1 MTHRIGTVQPQSPAV
16 VVGPGRGSQV
26 APGHWQVTFA
36 PPAAASGTKF
46 LMLHFTAAALGAG
59 DRIEIS
65 LGYDT
70 DTFTAADG
78 PSFWSRPV
86 PGNNATIVFV
96 DGGGGAGQAS
106 LSEFGR
112 GEGLVNGG
120 TDAAVGGNANGDV
133 FMTDGGWTDPT
144 FFNPAGIC
152 PATTSPSWE
161 NVETLLPGLM
171 RNTARSV
178 GMFVE
183 ATGGNVSTCSAALIG
198 PDLILTAGH
207 CVGGNNEAVVTGSFT
222 LDFQTDAA
230 GGKPAGYNP
239 RFHKLK
245 RLVKSGFTVAGVG
258 AGVSTGTGLDYAVIQ
273 IETPPGGLGVPP
285 LSIRATTV
293 VGDEALFVIHHPRGT
308 AKKISRQ
315 PVDAKCKVIS
325 ISTDGTVITY
335 GCDSDNGSS
344 GSPVFDALGRIV
356 AVNDWAPGS
365 CSNQGQ
371 SAAEILLDL
380 AKPVPA
386 PVDVNA
392 VLVLDRSGSMSELGF
407 TGAKTKIAEAR
418 EAAALFVDLLRTDQT
433 HRVGLATF
441 SSGSSLDFGV
451 APVSPANKNT
461 LIGPPSNRNAG
472 LIAAVTPGG
481 STTIGGGLDRGRNA
495 LAAVGPSPNMP
506 AILLLTDGLEN
517 TPPTI
522 ADVEPTLGNTRLCII
537 GFGSEGS
544 VDGPRLTGLARD
556 HGGIYTRAGEGLQL
570 KKFFVLAFG
579 NIFQT
584 AVSMDPLMV
593 MPAGVAKVPALPL
606 QVCGEEVITVV
617 LSWEH
622 ASELLLL
629 SLETPGGSTVTPTTP
644 GVTASSGDTWVY
656 IRIAL
661 PFAGERDGTWL
672 VNVGRS
678 AGGGEFPAPLPQERF
693 FVTVNVEGGPIF
705 RPAGPRRYYTG
716 DTINPQVVLR
726 YPEGGDVGAKVTVD
740 IDLPQEG
747 TGNILTQTGLRPAV
761 EIDGDQL
768 DARASTLIAL
778 EKERG
783 PLVPVTTTVF
793 ELVDEG
799 DEDGDWALEP
809 NGVYGKPLKDLSR
822 YEGSYTFH
830 AKAAYGDGCG
840 GTRETTWTLY
850 VAVGVD
856 PGKTEVTST
865 SLGTGPDG
873 REQVVL
879 TFTPRDRYG
888 SYVGPGRAGDLEVVP
903 LPGTRPQGPVR
914 DLGNGSYQVDVTW
927 DPESADPPRVG
938 IGQPERPPVVIG
950 PSEGRRW
957 VYGVKFLCGEQ
968 REDCGT
974 CAPVRPGQ
982 YATEINIHNFHDRE
996 VPVAKRV
1003 LPLVLAGAV
1012 RAREPRV
1019 TGPAAKDKIVLPPH
1033 GATMDD
1039 CCRLLE
1045 LLLGARPAGP
1055 TPLTI
1060 GILEITSPVELNV
1073 TAVYTVTDLGGH
1085 GSSMDVRVIPAH
1097 RTG

>member
-1 MTHRIGTVQPQSPAV
+1 MTHRIGTVQPQTPAL
-16 VVGPGRGSQV
+16 VVGPGRGTQV
-26 APGHWQVTFA
+26 APGRWQVTFA
-36 PPAAASGTKF
+36 PPAAASGTK
-46 LMLHFTAAALGAG
+46 LLLLHFTAAALGGG
-59 DRIEIS
+59 DRIEIG

-70 DTFTAADG
+70 DSFTVADG
-78 PSFWSRPV
+78 PNFWSRPV
-86 PGNNATIVFV
+86 PGNSATIVFV

-120 TDAAVGGNANGDV
+120 ADFAAGGTANGDV
-133 FMTDGGWTDPT
+133 FMLDGGWTEPT
-144 FFNPAGIC
+144 FFNSAGVC
-152 PATTSPSWE
+152 PSGASPSWE
-161 NVETLLPGLM
+161 NVETLPGGLM

-178 GMFVE
+178 GMLVE
-183 ATGGNVSTCSAALIG
+183 ASGGNVSTCSAALIG

-230 GGKPAGYNP
+230 GGKPVGYNP
-239 RFHKLK
+239 KFHKLK
-245 RLVKSGFTVAGVG
+245 RLVRSGFAVSGVG

-273 IETPPGGLGVPP
+273 VETPPGGLGVPP
-285 LSIRATTV
+285 LTVRATKV
-293 VGDEALFVIHHPRGT
+293 VSGEELFVVHHPRAT

-315 PVDAKCKVIS
+315 PVDAQCKVIS
-325 ISTDGTVITY
+325 ISTDGAVVTY

-365 CSNQGQ
+365 CGNQGQ
-371 SAAEILLDL
+371 SAAAILLDF
-380 AKPVPA
+380 AKPVPT

-392 VLVLDRSGSMSELGF
+392 VLVLDRSGSMSQPGF

-418 EAAALFVDLLRTDQT
+418 AAAALFVDLLRTDQT
-433 HRVGLATF
+433 HQVGLATF
-441 SSGSSLDFGV
+441 SSGSNLDFGV
-451 APVSPANKNT
+451 APVSPATKNT
-461 LIGPPSNRNAG
+461 LIGPPPTRNGG
-472 LIAAVTPGG
+472 LVAAITPGG
-481 STTIGGGLDRGRNA
+481 STTIGGGLDRGRTA
-495 LAAVGPSPNMP
+495 LAAVGPSLNMP

-517 TPPTI
+517 TPPMI
-522 ADVEPTLGNTRLCII
+522 ADVVPTLGNTRLCII
-537 GFGSEGS
+537 GFGGEGS

-556 HGGIYTRAGEGLQL
+556 HGGIYTRAGEGLEL

-593 MPAGVAKVPALPL
+593 MPAGSTHVPALPL
-606 QVCGEEVITVV
+606 QVCGEDIITVV
-617 LSWEH
+617 LAWEH
-622 ASELLLL
+622 QSELLLL
-629 SLETPGGSTVTPTTP
+629 SLDTPGGSTITPGTA
-644 GVTASSGDTWVY
+644 GVTASTGDTWVY
-656 IRIAL
+656 IRVPL
-661 PFAGERDGTWL
+661 PFAGERDGTWS

-678 AGGGEFPAPLPQERF
+678 AGGGEFPAPLPEERF
-693 FVTVNVEGGPIF
+693 FVTVTVEGGPIF
-705 RPAGPRRYYTG
+705 RPVGPRRYYTG
-716 DTINPQVVLR
+716 DPINPQVVLR
-726 YPEGGDVGAKVTVD
+726 YPAGGDVGAKVTVD

-747 TGNILTQTGLRPAV
+747 TGNILTRTGLRPAV

-778 EKERG
+778 EKEWG
-783 PLVPVTTTVF
+783 PLVPVTTTAF

-809 NGVYGKPLKDLSR
+809 NGIYGKPLKDLSR
-822 YEGSYTFH
+822 YEGNYVFH
-830 AKAAYGDGCG
+830 AKAKYGDGCS
-840 GTRETTWTLY
+840 GTRETTWALY
-850 VAVGVD
+850 VAVGID

-865 SLGTGPDG
+865 TVGTGPDG

-879 TFTPRDRYG
+879 TVTPRDRYG
-888 SYVGPGRAGDLEVVP
+888 SYVGPGRSGDFGLVP
-903 LPGTRPQGPVR
+903 QPGTKPQGPVR
-914 DLGNGSYQVDVTW
+914 DLGNGSYQVDVSW
-927 DPESADPPRVG
+927 DPESADPPRIG
-938 IGQPERPPVVIG
+938 IAQPERPPIVIG

-968 REDCGT
+968 GEDCGT
-974 CAPVRPGQ
+974 CAPVRPGR
-982 YATEINIHNFHDRE
+982 YATEINIHNGHDRE

-1012 RAREPRV
+1012 RAREPLV
-1019 TGPAAKDKIVLPPH
+1019 TGPTAADRIVLPPH

-1045 LLLGARPAGP
+1045 LLLGGRPAGP

-1060 GILEITSPVELNV
+1060 GILEIASPVELNV
-1073 TAVYTVTDLGGH
+1073 TAVYTVTGPGGH
-1085 GSSMDVRVIPAH
+1085 ATSMDVRVIPAQ